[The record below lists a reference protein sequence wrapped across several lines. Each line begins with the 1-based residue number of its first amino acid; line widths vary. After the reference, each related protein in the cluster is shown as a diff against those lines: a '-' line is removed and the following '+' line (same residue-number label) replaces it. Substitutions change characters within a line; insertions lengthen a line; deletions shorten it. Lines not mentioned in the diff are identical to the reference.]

1 MLSGSEGGPHGEL
14 RMFTRLIALG
24 VAGSLLI
31 ALGACRS
38 SGREA
43 AARDS
48 RTRPTFAIALH
59 GGAGVLDKVAPPG
72 EREAYARSLAEAL
85 AIGVEMLK
93 AGRSALDTSEAV
105 VMFMEND
112 PKFNAGRGAVF
123 TAEGRNE
130 LDASIMDGATLQC
143 GAVAGVTTVK
153 NPIRLA
159 RRVMEQTR
167 HVILSREGA
176 EAFATTLGPDIT
188 RVDPSYYFTQK
199 RWNVLKEV
207 LDERGEPMPELPK
220 GVVLSSRGL
229 PVVNGESAAMHSPN
243 RGDAAPR
250 DSRLNYGTVGCVV
263 LDSSGNLAAA
273 TSTGGMSG
281 KRWARIGDSPII
293 GAGNYANNESCAVS
307 GTGTGEEFIRHGVAR
322 DISDRMRY
330 KGIGVNQAAREVVHG
345 VLKPDDGGV
354 IAVSMTGEIAMV
366 WNSEGMF
373 RAAADS
379 NGRFEVGIWEGL
391 EDLTKT
397 AK

>member
-1 MLSGSEGGPHGEL
+1 MLPLAAGGVGQGVMSML
-14 RMFTRLIALG
+14 KSLIAIC
-24 VAGSLLI
+24 AGLSVMSL
-31 ALGACRS
+31 AGCKA
-38 SGREA
+38 GGGDA
-43 AARDS
+43 AAGVGGE
-48 RTRPTFAIALH
+48 RPTFAIALH
-59 GGAGVLDKVAPPG
+59 GGAGVLDKVAPPE
-72 EREAYARSLAEAL
+72 EREAYARSLGEAL
-85 AIGVEMLK
+85 ALGVEMLK

-105 VMFMEND
+105 VMFLEND

-130 LDASIMDGATLQC
+130 LDASIMDGATLKC

-176 EAFATTLGPDIT
+176 EAFATTLGPDVA

-199 RWNVLKEV
+199 RWNVLREV
-207 LDERGEPMPELPK
+207 LQERGEPMPELPK
-220 GVVLSSRGL
+220 GVTISGA
-229 PVVNGESAAMHSPN
+229 SAEREVGGGGSTDLKVS
-243 RGDAAPR
+243 GT
-250 DSRLNYGTVGCVV
+250 YGTVGCVV
-263 LDSSGNLAAA
+263 LDSAGNLAAA

-354 IAVSMTGEIAMV
+354 IAVSRTGEIAMV

-391 EDLTKT
+391 EQIGRAADQQTSR
-397 AK
+397 

>member
-1 MLSGSEGGPHGEL
+1 VQKDSPPALHN
-14 RMFTRLIALG
+14 RLGIAIAMRTYKAYRDLLASPRWLALAE
-24 VAGSLLI
+24 AGAKPQRLLW
-31 ALGACRS
+31 ASTGTKDP
-38 SGREA
+38 
-43 AARDS
+43 AARD
-48 RTRPTFAIALH
+48 TLY
-59 GGAGVLDKVAPPG
+59 V
-72 EREAYARSLAEAL
+72 EAL
-85 AIGVEMLK
+85 AAPDTVNTIPEKTLL
-93 AGRSALDTSEAV
+93 AFAEHGRVGAVLPIDGGYAEAV
-105 VMFMEND
+105 IEEF
-112 PKFNAGRGAVF
+112 RR
-123 TAEGRNE
+123 EGVDI
-130 LDASIMDGATLQC
+130 DALAARLQ
-143 GAVAGVTTVK
+143 
-153 NPIRLA
+153 
-159 RRVMEQTR
+159 
-167 HVILSREGA
+167 REGA

-220 GVVLSSRGL
+220 GVVLSSREL

>member
-1 MLSGSEGGPHGEL
+1 MLK
-14 RMFTRLIALG
+14 RLMAIG
-24 VAGSLLI
+24 VVGLMISAMP
-31 ALGACRS
+31 ACHS
-38 SGREA
+38 SGKA
-43 AARDS
+43 DS
-48 RTRPTFAIALH
+48 APTDVSRPTFAIALH
-59 GGAGVLDKVAPPG
+59 GGAGVLDKVAPPE
-72 EREAYARSLAEAL
+72 EREAYARSLGEAL
-85 AIGVEMLK
+85 ALGVEMLQ

-105 VMFMEND
+105 VMFLEND
-112 PKFNAGRGAVF
+112 PQFNAGRGAVF

-130 LDASIMDGATLQC
+130 LDASIMDGATLKC

-176 EAFATTLGPDIT
+176 EAFATTLGPDIA

-207 LDERGEPMPELPK
+207 LQERGEPMPELPK
-220 GVVLSSRGL
+220 GVSLSAFEGRG
-229 PVVNGESAAMHSPN
+229 
-243 RGDAAPR
+243 GDTGTGVQHAPSSGQA
-250 DSRLNYGTVGCVV
+250 DSSDPRLNYGTVGCVV
-263 LDSSGNLAAA
+263 LDSAGNLAAA

-330 KGIGVNQAAREVVHG
+330 KGIGVTQAAREVVHG

-354 IAVSMTGEIAMV
+354 IAVSRTGEIAMV
-366 WNSEGMF
+366 WNSDGMF

-379 NGRFEVGIWEGL
+379 NGRFEVGIWEKL
-391 EDLTKT
+391 ELSSAPK
-397 AK
+397 K

>member
-1 MLSGSEGGPHGEL
+1 MLLVSAGGIGQGVMSMLKSLIAICAGLSVMSLAGCKSGGGDAAAQQSGSE
-14 RMFTRLIALG
+14 
-24 VAGSLLI
+24 
-31 ALGACRS
+31 
-38 SGREA
+38 
-43 AARDS
+43 
-48 RTRPTFAIALH
+48 RPTFAIALH
-59 GGAGVLDKVAPPG
+59 GGAGVLDKVAPPE
-72 EREAYARSLAEAL
+72 EREAYARSLGEAL
-85 AIGVEMLK
+85 ALGVEMLK

-105 VMFMEND
+105 VMFLEND

-130 LDASIMDGATLQC
+130 LDASIMDGATLKC

-176 EAFATTLGPDIT
+176 EAFATTLGPDIA
-188 RVDPSYYFTQK
+188 RVDPSYFFTEK

-207 LDERGEPMPELPK
+207 LGERGEPMPELPK
-220 GVVLSSRGL
+220 GVTIG
-229 PVVNGESAAMHSPN
+229 GASADRAVIGGGSTDLKVS
-243 RGDAAPR
+243 GT
-250 DSRLNYGTVGCVV
+250 YGTVGCVV
-263 LDSSGNLAAA
+263 LDSAGNLAAA

-354 IAVSMTGEIAMV
+354 IAVSRTGEIAMV

-391 EDLTKT
+391 ERVGRAADQQNIR
-397 AK
+397 

>member
-1 MLSGSEGGPHGEL
+1 
-14 RMFTRLIALG
+14 MFTKLIAVGAGLSLALLVG
-24 VAGSLLI
+24 CQSSGKAGS
-31 ALGACRS
+31 A
-38 SGREA
+38 EA
-43 AARDS
+43 DAA
-48 RTRPTFAIALH
+48 RPTFAIALH
-59 GGAGVLDKVAPPG
+59 GGAGVLDKVAPPE
-72 EREAYARSLAEAL
+72 EREAYARSLGEAL
-85 AIGVEMLK
+85 ALGVEMLQ

-105 VMFMEND
+105 VMFLEND

-130 LDASIMDGATLQC
+130 LDASIMDGATLKC

-176 EAFATTLGPDIT
+176 EAFATTLGPDIA
-188 RVDPSYYFTQK
+188 RVDPSYFFTEK

-207 LDERGEPMPELPK
+207 LGERGEPMPELPK
-220 GVVLSSRGL
+220 GVTLSSSVGTDRTA
-229 PVVNGESAAMHSPN
+229 EAAAT
-243 RGDAAPR
+243 GGGA
-250 DSRLNYGTVGCVV
+250 DSHVNYGTVGCVV
-263 LDSSGNLAAA
+263 LDSAGNLAAA

-330 KGIGVNQAAREVVHG
+330 KGIGVTQAAREVVHG

-354 IAVSMTGEIAMV
+354 IAVSPTGEIAMV

-379 NGRFEVGIWEGL
+379 NGRFEVGIWDKL
-391 EDLTKT
+391 EMSSAPK
-397 AK
+397 K

>member
-1 MLSGSEGGPHGEL
+1 MLAKLLAVGAVMAMAFMGG
-14 RMFTRLIALG
+14 
-24 VAGSLLI
+24 
-31 ALGACRS
+31 CRS
-38 SGREA
+38 SGEA
-43 AARDS
+43 AAAASSGGDA
-48 RTRPTFAIALH
+48 RPTFAIALH
-59 GGAGVLDKVAPPG
+59 GGAGVLDKVAPPE

-85 AIGVEMLK
+85 AMGVEMLK
-93 AGRSALDTSEAV
+93 AGRSALDTAEAV
-105 VMFMEND
+105 VMVLEDD

-130 LDASIMDGATLQC
+130 LDASIMDGATLKC

-153 NPIRLA
+153 NPVRLA
-159 RRVMEQTR
+159 RRVMEKTR

-176 EAFATTLGPDIT
+176 EAFASTLGPDIA
-188 RVDPSYYFTQK
+188 RVDPSYFFTEK
-199 RWNVLKEV
+199 RWKVLEEVLK
-207 LDERGEPMPELPK
+207 ERGEPMPELPK
-220 GVVLSSRGL
+220 GVRLSGSGSGR
-229 PVVNGESAAMHSPN
+229 PAD
-243 RGDAAPR
+243 GDATLGGGIDHRSDAR
-250 DSRLNYGTVGCVV
+250 ASYGTVGCVV
-263 LDSSGNLAAA
+263 LDSAGNLAAA

-354 IAVSMTGEIAMV
+354 IAVSRTGEIAMV

-373 RAAADS
+373 RACADS
-379 NGRFEVGIWEGL
+379 NGRFEVGIWDKL
-391 EDLTKT
+391 EMSSAPK
-397 AK
+397 